1 LHFEFIFWAE
11 SFFLHAD
18 ETRSTDCRR
27 REKEQEEEQESAARA
42 QRVHYAPG
50 SH

>member
-1 LHFEFIFWAE
+1 LQFEFIFWAE

-18 ETRSTDCRR
+18 E
-27 REKEQEEEQESAARA
+27 EEEESAAGAR
-42 QRVHYAPG
+42 RVHYAPG

>member
-18 ETRSTDCRR
+18 E
-27 REKEQEEEQESAARA
+27 EEQEEEQGSAAGAR
-42 QRVHYAPG
+42 RVHYAPG

>member
-18 ETRSTDCRR
+18 ETSSR
-27 REKEQEEEQESAARA
+27 REEEQEEEQESAAGVR
-42 QRVHYAPG
+42 RVHYAPG